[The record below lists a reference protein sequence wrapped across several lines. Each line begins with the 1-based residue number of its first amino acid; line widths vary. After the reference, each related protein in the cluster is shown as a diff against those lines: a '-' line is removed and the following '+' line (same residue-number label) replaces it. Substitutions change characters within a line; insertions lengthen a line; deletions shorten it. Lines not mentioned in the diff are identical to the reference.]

1 MMASTQ
7 VSSVPIREPVSAT
20 RHFFVQPATN
30 RSMMTVST
38 STVTNEARMGST
50 PRNKSGMSSF
60 QTITT
65 LDTSDTS
72 APQPTAPPTAMRA
85 RARAAKI
92 QPSTPAR

>member
-1 MMASTQ
+1 
-7 VSSVPIREPVSAT
+7 
-20 RHFFVQPATN
+20 
-30 RSMMTVST
+30 
-38 STVTNEARMGST
+38 MGST

-65 LDTSDTS
+65 LETSDTS